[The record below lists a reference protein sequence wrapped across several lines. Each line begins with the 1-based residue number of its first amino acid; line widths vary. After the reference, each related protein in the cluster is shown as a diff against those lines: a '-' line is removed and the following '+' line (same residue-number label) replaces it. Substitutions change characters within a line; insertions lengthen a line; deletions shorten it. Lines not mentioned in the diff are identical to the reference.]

1 MLDDS
6 TNTQTMSIMSP
17 LEQQASI
24 LMIVKFAGYIE
35 FIIIFKSTGGYWI
48 CSILT
53 SPGSYL
59 LISVLKET
67 ENWPTVLGTTAPQM
81 WYL

>member
-1 MLDDS
+1 MLDAS
-6 TNTQTMSIMSP
+6 TNTQAMSIMSP

-24 LMIVKFAGYIE
+24 LMIVKFGGYIE
-35 FIIIFKSTGGYWI
+35 FIIIFESTGGYLI
-48 CSILT
+48 CRILT

-67 ENWPTVLGTTAPQM
+67 ENRPTVLSTTVPHICH
-81 WYL
+81 L